1 MNWLNNQTKQE
12 QIIQNEFLEQINLP
26 KHIAIIM
33 DGNGRWAEGQEMPRV
48 SGHREGIESVREII
62 RNCSN
67 LGVDF
72 LTLYAF
78 SIENWNRPTAEV
90 NALMTLLEIF
100 LNKELAEL
108 NGNNVIIK
116 TIGKTSAL
124 TKKVQKLLHKAIEK
138 TKDNTGM
145 TLVLALSYSGRWD
158 IVRAVQMISLDIRRG
173 KLSPEDIND
182 ELFGKKLQTA
192 EMPDPDLLIRTS
204 GEMRISNF
212 LLWELAYSEIY
223 VSHKLWPEFRIN
235 DLYCAIESY
244 SNRERRFG
252 KTSKQIAV
260 EKEISESINKSINKS
275 INEINQINN
284 ISNLDTSFSSDL
296 EINLIN
302 NSEVENNQFEEGLVL
317 LVTQESYSNELHNQN
332 KSKSTF
338 DKNKDKR
345 FNQKNIN
352 AYNKNYTNLNSNSEN
367 SKNKNYF
374 EKFLEIFKSK

>member
-12 QIIQNEFLEQINLP
+12 QIIQNEFLENINLP

-33 DGNGRWAEGQEMPRV
+33 DGNGRWAEGQQMPRV
-48 SGHREGIESVREII
+48 SGHKEGIESVREII

-108 NGNNVIIK
+108 HNNNVIIK
-116 TIGKTSAL
+116 TIGKTSSL
-124 TKKVQKLLHKAIEK
+124 PKKVQKLLYKAIEK

-158 IVRAVQMISLDIRRG
+158 IVRAVQMISLDIRSGR
-173 KLSPEDIND
+173 LSPEDIND
-182 ELFGKKLQTA
+182 ELFGKKLQTTGI
-192 EMPDPDLLIRTS
+192 PDPDLLIRTS

-223 VSHKLWPEFRIN
+223 VSQKLWPEFRIN
-235 DLYCAIESY
+235 DLYNAIESY

-252 KTSKQIAV
+252 KTSKQIAI
-260 EKEISESINKSINKS
+260 EKEISDSINKSINKS

-296 EINLIN
+296 DVSLIN
-302 NSEVENNQFEEGLVL
+302 NSELEENLFESNTNVLVEKEFF
-317 LVTQESYSNELHNQN
+317 TSNSQN
-332 KSKSTF
+332 EKSKIIHET
-338 DKNKDKR
+338 K
-345 FNQKNIN
+345 N
-352 AYNKNYTNLNSNSEN
+352 AYNKNYTNLNNI
-367 SKNKNYF
+367 KNFKNNNYF
-374 EKFLEIFKSK
+374 EKFLEYFKTK

>member
-1 MNWLNNQTKQE
+1 
-12 QIIQNEFLEQINLP
+12 
-26 KHIAIIM
+26 
-33 DGNGRWAEGQEMPRV
+33 
-48 SGHREGIESVREII
+48 
-62 RNCSN
+62 
-67 LGVDF
+67 
-72 LTLYAF
+72 
-78 SIENWNRPTAEV
+78 
-90 NALMTLLEIF
+90 
-100 LNKELAEL
+100 
-108 NGNNVIIK
+108 
-116 TIGKTSAL
+116 
-124 TKKVQKLLHKAIEK
+124 
-138 TKDNTGM
+138 
-145 TLVLALSYSGRWD
+145 
-158 IVRAVQMISLDIRRG
+158 
-173 KLSPEDIND
+173 
-182 ELFGKKLQTA
+182 
-192 EMPDPDLLIRTS
+192 MPDPDLLIRTS